1 MGGTLLAGLLMMKGT
16 LGALAMGALALI
28 AGKALLLSVL
38 SLALSLIAALKKQS
52 SGHDHRRS
60 GRRADEV
67 DAELTATVATDTKAA
82 TAHYLAYRH
91 QQPYQYA
98 NSS

>member
-38 SLALSLIAALKKQS
+38 SLALSVIAALKKQS

-60 GRRADEV
+60 GRRADELLEEIAAA
-67 DAELTATVATDTKAA
+67 DNKAS
-82 TAHYLAYRH
+82 THQLAYRQ
-91 QQPYQYA
+91 QQPYQFA
-98 NSS
+98 KS